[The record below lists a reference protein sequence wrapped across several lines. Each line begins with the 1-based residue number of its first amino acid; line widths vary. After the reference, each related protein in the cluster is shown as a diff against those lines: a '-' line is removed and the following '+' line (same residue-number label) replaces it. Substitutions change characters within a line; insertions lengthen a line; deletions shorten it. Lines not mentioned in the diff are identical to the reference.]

1 MFSLAVKKCV
11 LAFSNWLPLQQ
22 FVSVHI
28 SKAQYIR
35 SDCHKLGVVPVLK
48 GLHGNWDTVHLGGES
63 GEPEGRHP
71 HSPCLG
77 ALLL

>member
-28 SKAQYIR
+28 SKAQYIK

-48 GLHGNWDTVHLGGES
+48 GLHGNWDTVHLGEKVVSQRGDILIA
-63 GEPEGRHP
+63 RV
-71 HSPCLG
+71 
-77 ALLL
+77 

>member
-28 SKAQYIR
+28 SKAHIR
-35 SDCHKLGVVPVLK
+35 SDCHKLRVVPVLK
-48 GLHGNWDTVHLGGES
+48 GLHGNWDTVHLGEKVVSQRGDILIA
-63 GEPEGRHP
+63 RV
-71 HSPCLG
+71 
-77 ALLL
+77 